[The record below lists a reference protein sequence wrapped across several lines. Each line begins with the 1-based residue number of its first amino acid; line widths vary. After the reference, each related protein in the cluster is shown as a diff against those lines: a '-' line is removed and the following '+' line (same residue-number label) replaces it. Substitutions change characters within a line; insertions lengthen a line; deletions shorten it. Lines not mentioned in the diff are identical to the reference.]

1 MRGTQQFGGMVLYI
15 MQAVNTFA
23 DNGGIL
29 GADSFVVYEFRYCGK
44 RQTSIRSYVFDCYT
58 HFFYHDG
65 AYFAESHARKS
76 ADAVFWL

>member
-29 GADSFVVYEFRYCGK
+29 GADSFVVYEF
-44 RQTSIRSYVFDCYT
+44 
-58 HFFYHDG
+58 
-65 AYFAESHARKS
+65 
-76 ADAVFWL
+76 